1 VKFFKEKK
9 IEMQYN
15 FGSKARLS
23 SCLYYK
29 PILKEF
35 SIEEIGK
42 FRRSERVE
50 RSNVLGLV

>member
-50 RSNVLGLV
+50 RSNV